1 MTTPSLFDQPDY
13 ARATDPPTSHHGA
26 TAPLAG
32 LKARALEY
40 ITAAGEHGAT
50 TADLQEAL
58 TNALYRPERNVIARR
73 LTDLRRL
80 GLICAADT
88 RPGPTGY
95 PETVWVISA
104 HAPTPGGAA

>member
-1 MTTPSLFDQPDY
+1 MNGPTLFDY
-13 ARATDPPTSHHGA
+13 ARHNDPQTSHHGA

-32 LKARALEY
+32 IKARALDL
-40 ITAAGEHGAT
+40 ITAAGPHGCT
-50 TADLQEAL
+50 TADLQEQL
-58 TNALYRPERNVIARR
+58 TTALYRPERNVIARR

-95 PETVWVISA
+95 PETVWCLTRY
-104 HAPTPGGAA
+104 APTAGDAA